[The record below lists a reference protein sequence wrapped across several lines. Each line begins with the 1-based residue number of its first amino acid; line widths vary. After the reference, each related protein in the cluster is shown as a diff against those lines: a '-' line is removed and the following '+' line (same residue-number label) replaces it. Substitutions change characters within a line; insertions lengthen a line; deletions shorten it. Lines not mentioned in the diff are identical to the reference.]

1 MPAMIHGDMVDQGRT
16 EKGLA
21 ELQWRDSIRTAV
33 ARHLHQAALII
44 YRRHMRSP
52 LKIIVCIKQ
61 VPGTTDVRID
71 PDTNTLIRVG
81 IKNIISPFD
90 MYAIE
95 EALRIKENFGGTTSV
110 ISMGPP
116 QCIDALKEAVSM
128 GVDEA
133 IQISD
138 RAFAGSDSWAT
149 AYTLALAIKKIGEFD
164 IILCGK
170 QATDGDTGQVGPGI
184 ASQLGITQLTY
195 VFKIRK
201 LEAAVGKITVERLLE
216 EGREIV
222 EAKLPALL
230 TVVKDINKPRAATL
244 AHIRRASALSIPDWT
259 AADLPG
265 VDPSKL
271 GLRGSPTQV
280 IKSFTP
286 PPREGVLDLIQT
298 DDADEAAALLSDKL
312 MAEKLF

>member
-1 MPAMIHGDMVDQGRT
+1 VN
-16 EKGLA
+16 
-21 ELQWRDSIRTAV
+21 
-33 ARHLHQAALII
+33 
-44 YRRHMRSP
+44 
-52 LKIIVCIKQ
+52 IIVCIKQ
-61 VPGTTDVRID
+61 VPGITEVAID
-71 PDTNTLIRVG
+71 PDTNTLIREG
-81 IKNIISPFD
+81 ISAIISPFD

-95 EALRIKENFGGTTSV
+95 EALLLKEKFGGKVSV
-110 ISMGPP
+110 LSMGPP
-116 QCIDALKEAVSM
+116 QCMDALREAVGM
-128 GVDEA
+128 GADEA

-149 AYTLALAIKKIGEFD
+149 AYTLALAIKKIGAFD

-201 LEAAVGKITVERLLE
+201 LDPEAGTITVERLLE

-230 TVVKDINKPRAATL
+230 TVVKDINRPRSSSLFHLRRAARL
-244 AHIRRASALSIPDWT
+244 GIPTWT

-265 VDPSKL
+265 ADPAKL
-271 GLRGSPTQV
+271 GLKGSPTQV
-280 IKSFTP
+280 IKIFSP
-286 PPREGVLDLIQT
+286 PKREGVLDLIQ
-298 DDADEAAALLSDKL
+298 ADSVDQATAQLADKII
-312 MAEKLF
+312 AERIL